1 MSDGALNYALGLSG
15 VGAFVGGFGSASS
28 AVGSFIGRAAGL
40 AAPLAGLTA
49 GVGALGVAMKSLSQ
63 AADMEGIVTS
73 MGVLTGGADKAKKLL
88 DDLREMGAST
98 PYEFPALATGAQ
110 TMLSFG
116 IATEEILPL
125 VKMLGDISMGSA
137 DKMGSLTLVMGQVAS
152 AGRLTGGDLLQFIN
166 AGFNPLVQIAEKT
179 GESMSDLRK
188 RMEEGG
194 VSFAEVRD
202 AMVSA
207 TSAGGLFFGMMDKMS
222 GTTIGLVSTLKD
234 EVNGLFLAFGQP
246 INDAIKPI
254 LTDAIAQVSALK
266 PQIASI
272 GEAVATGLSRVYAAA
287 SSGQLG
293 ALLEA
298 ELLYAGA
305 NFVNFLGEGLHQSVK
320 GLAVVGNFLG
330 DAMVGAGDMLK
341 GALLDAAG
349 AFAARFGEMLI
360 EPIASVLDFIGWSG
374 EAKSLRSMAAF
385 SAQEQLNRDA
395 TAAKKSGKGAISGAF
410 DKLINVVGGG
420 KVVGD
425 DQMAGLKSDRD
436 ELRIVLDR
444 QIRTEAIARKK
455 AAEEA
460 DALAKAEAECAAAA
474 AEQEN
479 ALKKAANETKAVALP
494 TTPPA
499 KENPALAA
507 ARGGLNQEA
516 LMRADE
522 AAAGVVGERGNSR
535 RKIKLYGIEDSAL
548 RRAERMSQA
557 DKDKVGTSGLD
568 YLAGK
573 GASGLDYLKGQGL
586 SPESA
591 LAAGTRAAREAGA
604 TLSPKARAL
613 GETNRAGR
621 EKPDTSRDIASILRK
636 IEENTAAFAEV
647 ALAT

>member
-15 VGAFVGGFGSASS
+15 VAGFVGGLGSATSALGNFAGR
-28 AVGSFIGRAAGL
+28 AVGLVG
-40 AAPLAGLTA
+40 PLAGLTA
-49 GVGALGVAMKSLSQ
+49 GVGALGVAMKGLTA
-63 AADMEGIVTS
+63 AADMESIVTS
-73 MGVLTGGADKAKKLL
+73 MGVLTGGTEKAKKLL

-166 AGFNPLVQIAEKT
+166 AGFNPLIQIAEKT

-202 AMVSA
+202 AMVAA
-207 TSAGGLFFGMMDKMS
+207 TSAGGAFFGMMGKMA
-222 GTTIGLVSTLKD
+222 GTTQGLVSTLKD
-234 EVNGLFLAFGQP
+234 EVNNLFLAFGQP

-254 LTDAIAQVSALK
+254 LTDAISQVSALR

-272 GEAVATGLSRVYAAA
+272 GEAAATGLSRVYAAA
-287 SSGQLG
+287 ASGQLG

-305 NFVNFLGEGLHQSVK
+305 VFVNFLGEGFHEVVK
-320 GLAVVGNFLG
+320 AGAGIGQFLG
-330 DAMVGAGDMLK
+330 EAMVGAGDMLK

-360 EPIASVLDFIGWSG
+360 EPIASVLDFIGRSG

-385 SAQEQLNRDA
+385 AAQEQLNKDA
-395 TAAKKSGKGAISGAF
+395 TAAKESGKQGIAGAF
-410 DKLINVVGGG
+410 DKFINVAAGG
-420 KVVGD
+420 KVFD
-425 DQMAGLKSDRD
+425 ADKMAELESDRN
-436 ELRIVLDR
+436 EVRTVLDR
-444 QIRTEAIARKK
+444 QIRAEAVARAK

-460 DALAKAEAECAAAA
+460 DALAKAEAECAAAVA
-474 AEQEN
+474 KQET
-479 ALKKAANETKAVALP
+479 ALTKATAQV
-494 TTPPA
+494 
-499 KENPALAA
+499 
-507 ARGGLNQEA
+507 
-516 LMRADE
+516 E
-522 AAAGVVGERGNSR
+522 AAAPTATPMPIEPDAGMAGGDAPGVTGRIRLFNAQ
-535 RKIKLYGIEDSAL
+535 DSAL
-548 RRAERMSQA
+548 RRAARMSAA
-557 DKDKVGTSGLD
+557 DRDG
-568 YLAGK
+568 
-573 GASGLDYLKGQGL
+573 SGLDYLKGKGL
-586 SPESA
+586 TNPLGGPSGLDYLKGTGLTPGGV
-591 LAAGTRAAREAGA
+591 LAAGAQVARDAGA

-613 GETNRAGR
+613 GETNRAAR
-621 EKPDTSRDIASILRK
+621 EKPDASRDLAAILRK